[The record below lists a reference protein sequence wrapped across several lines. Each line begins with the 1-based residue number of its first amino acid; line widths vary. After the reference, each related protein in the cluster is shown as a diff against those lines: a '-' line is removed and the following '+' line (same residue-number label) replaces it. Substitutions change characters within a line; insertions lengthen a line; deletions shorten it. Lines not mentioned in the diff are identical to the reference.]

1 MGMAATPEESGGPSA
16 PGRGPRVPFDEA
28 RLLTVGQAADLL
40 GVAHVT
46 LRQWVRA
53 GRIATHL
60 GRTGG
65 LEVDLVRAGDLAAL
79 DPRVRQRSLP
89 ETAGGDPVAG
99 SNSARTGRQRAEASE
114 RRLVLAA
121 EVPTAGGTT
130 SVDWSSDLAREL
142 ERLRAELAEERAR
155 GRARAVEL
163 EAVERDLRRLLG
175 RTTDQ
180 PARCAEEHAAHAV
193 PIGGA
198 ALAAHRPRQGLPLLA
213 LLPALVLGFVARPWL
228 TKTPEIVHSA
238 AGSPIG
244 ATGAVATSGAPTP
257 VFELVIGDES
267 APERTELSQPWGSTD
282 APPVAPASTADG
294 DRVALAPALDFVGRL
309 TARELR
315 PLAYTPVS
323 GPVCAFGGQPL
334 DLGPCMGPPTLAGD
348 GVAGTHR
355 VDGVDCCRHHQLAQ
369 RLGGDVA
376 QLATMAEL
384 ARQEGVLPPLVAAR
398 IDRAV
403 GQFLRA
409 RFGAWRAAGVDEA
422 QGEGHH
428 VQVDA
433 QGVATVETWI
443 ELEQPVSD
451 GAAPAAA
458 PAVPSGARRDLRLV
472 LEVSD
477 GADGDV
483 LLELVTLARST
494 DVAAGGALAVPDA
507 ERSTSGSER

>member
-1 MGMAATPEESGGPSA
+1 MAATPEESGGPSA

-65 LEVDLVRAGDLAAL
+65 LEVDLVRAGDLAEL
-79 DPRVRQRSLP
+79 DPRVHERSLP
-89 ETAGGDPVAG
+89 ETSEGDPVAG
-99 SNSARTGRQRAEASE
+99 AHPARTGRQRAGASE
-114 RRLVLAA
+114 RRIVLAA
-121 EVPTAGGTT
+121 DVPTAGAPT
-130 SVDWSSDLAREL
+130 SVDWSSDLTREL
-142 ERLRAELAEERAR
+142 ERLRTDLAEERAR

-175 RTTDQ
+175 RTTEQ
-180 PARCAEEHAAHAV
+180 PARGTEEHAAHAV

-198 ALAAHRPRQGLPLLA
+198 ALATHRPRQGLPLLA

-228 TKTPEIVHSA
+228 TTTPEIVQSA
-238 AGSPIG
+238 AGAPSG
-244 ATGAVATSGAPTP
+244 ATGAVAASDASTT
-257 VFELVIGDES
+257 VFEVVVGD
-267 APERTELSQPWGSTD
+267 AAATEREELSQLSGSTD

-294 DRVALAPALDFVGRL
+294 DRVALAPADFEGRL

-369 RLGGDVA
+369 RLGGDLA
-376 QLATMAEL
+376 QLAATAEL

-403 GQFLRA
+403 GEFLRA

-458 PAVPSGARRDLRLV
+458 SAGPTGTRRDLRLV

-494 DVAAGGALAVPDA
+494 EVAAGGALAVPGADQSKA
-507 ERSTSGSER
+507 GTER